1 MTGGPSGVI
10 AALSTLRD
18 VAGIAG
24 SFVFQADGRLV
35 AREIHAMFDDGAL
48 TEAAQ
53 RLARLRETFATVGDE
68 LDLAVIRFQDHKL
81 YLKMLADGGASP
93 GTLCILAEAQVN
105 MPALRMA
112 ANLVARRIAGVVAQL
127 EGAVSEGAPSHAR
140 ITTEF
145 AAEPGPVDSGAVA
158 STRGMAPPGMRRFR
172 GRVL

>member
-1 MTGGPSGVI
+1 MTAGPPGVT
-10 AALSTLRD
+10 AALATLRD
-18 VAGIAG
+18 VAGVAG
-24 SFVFQADGRLV
+24 SFVFQADGSLV

-48 TEAAQ
+48 AEAAQ
-53 RLARLRETFATVGDE
+53 RLARLRETFAAVGDE

-93 GTLCILAEAQVN
+93 GALCILAEAGVN

-112 ANLVARRIAGVVAQL
+112 ANLVARRIGGVVA
-127 EGAVSEGAPSHAR
+127 EFEGAPVEDAQARAR

-145 AAEPGPVDSGAVA
+145 GAEPAPGDAGGAASPRPV
-158 STRGMAPPGMRRFR
+158 APPGMRRFR